1 MKKVHLKYID
11 PLYLLYTKYVKY
23 NELEFED
30 KLNASGFFTTV
41 KLGLYYLSK

>member
-23 NELEFED
+23 NELELQD
-30 KLNASGFFTTV
+30 KLNPSGVFTTV
-41 KLGLYYLSK
+41 ELDLYYVSK